1 MKKILYLFSM
11 LISAMAILSCS
22 KQEGPAG
29 PENQQIAEND
39 GPLVTA
45 TFKLNSYA
53 GETKAV
59 SISDDQD
66 DTIDKLELY
75 WFDSSG
81 NILGHYHVTQEEL
94 DANEI
99 HMQFKAGT
107 EHYYIFLANI
117 DSETAER
124 LASYNASDWNSSSKT
139 HIPLSAGNYSTHR
152 LPLCGSAYVYYND
165 DKTYTVNMYRYMYKI
180 DVKDITVDFDDESWM
195 SKDIFVKSISLTNTG
210 NMFCFLHSWPFWMYL
225 DDYIGTEDF
234 FFLKNSKYSIPSFGG
249 ITDYICSN
257 FAHCSY
263 PSSTN
268 TLSNATGKLA
278 GSFPYY
284 LNNNYQQDKGVLNI
298 TATGDLIEAT
308 YHSYSEGTGQVCSS
322 TSTVSHTLNVNRTFY
337 GLPIGNYNVADGN
350 IVCAYNKQDG
360 STKLVIELSVDG
372 QTCFYPIQVFMP
384 QPNTHY
390 VIDKITLKSPGS
402 EYSNFYMIQYKAD
415 FSVHVEDWHSVA
427 ISNID
432 CGEDE

>member
-1 MKKILYLFSM
+1 MKKVFYLFSI
-11 LISAMAILSCS
+11 LVSALAILSCA
-22 KQEGPAG
+22 KQEGPACL
-29 PENQQIAEND
+29 ENQKVIENE
-39 GPLVTA
+39 GPMVTS
-45 TFKLNSYA
+45 TFKVNTFA

-59 SISDDQD
+59 SISNDQD
-66 DTIDKLELY
+66 DTIDKLDLY

-81 NILGHYHVTQEEL
+81 NILGHYHVMQEEL

-117 DSETAER
+117 DSDTAER
-124 LASYNASDWNSSSKT
+124 LASYNGSDWNSAAKT

-152 LPLCGSAYVYYND
+152 MALCGSAHVEYD
-165 DKTYTVNMYRYMYKI
+165 EDSAYTVNMYRYMYKI
-180 DVKDITVDFDDESWM
+180 DIKDITVNFDDESWM
-195 SKDIFVKSISLTNTG
+195 SKDVFIKSISLTNTG
-210 NMFCFLHSWPFWMYL
+210 NMFCFLHSWPFWMNL

-234 FFLKNSKYSIPSFGG
+234 FFPKSQKYSRPSFGG
-249 ITDYICSN
+249 ITDYISSS

-263 PSSTN
+263 PSTTN
-268 TLSNATGKLA
+268 TLTNATGKLA

-284 LNNNYQQDKGVLNI
+284 LNNNYQKNIGVLNI
-298 TATGDLIEAT
+298 TATGDLKEAT
-308 YHSYSEGTGQVCSS
+308 YHEYSGETGRVCSS

-337 GLPIGNYNVADGN
+337 GLPIGCYNVGAGD
-350 IVCAYNKQDG
+350 IICAYNNQDAT
-360 STKLVIELSVDG
+360 TKLVIELSVDG
-372 QTCFYPIQVFMP
+372 QTYFYPIQVFMP

-390 VIDKITLKSPGS
+390 VIDKITLKSHGS
-402 EYSNFYMIQYKAD
+402 EYSNFYMIKYKAD

-427 ISNID
+427 IPNID

>member
-1 MKKILYLFSM
+1 MKKIIYLFSM
-11 LISAMAILSCS
+11 LVSAMAILSCT
-22 KQEGPAG
+22 KQEGPAS
-29 PENQQIAEND
+29 PENQQVIEND
-39 GPLVTA
+39 ESMVTA

-66 DTIDKLELY
+66 DTIDKLDLY
-75 WFDSSG
+75 WFDKDG
-81 NILGHYHVTQEEL
+81 KILGHYPVTQDEI

-107 EHYYIFLANI
+107 EHYYVFLANI
-117 DSETAER
+117 GPETAER
-124 LASYNASDWNSSSKT
+124 LASYNGGEWDTASKT

-152 LPLCGSAYVYYND
+152 LALCGSAYSDYKKD
-165 DKTYTVNMYRYMYKI
+165 ITYTVNMYRYMYKI

-195 SKDIFVKSISLTNTG
+195 SKDVFVKSISLTNSG
-210 NMFCFLHSWPFWMYL
+210 NILSFLHSWPYSTNL
-225 DDYIGTEDF
+225 KNNVGTENF
-234 FFLKNSKYSIPSFGG
+234 FFPKNQKYEIPSFGG
-249 ITDYICSN
+249 NTDYICTS
-257 FAHCSY
+257 FAYCSY
-263 PSSTN
+263 PNSTN
-268 TLSNATGKLA
+268 TLVNATGKLA

-284 LNNNYQQDKGVLNI
+284 LNNNYQKDKGVLNI
-298 TATGDLIEAT
+298 TATGDLKEAT
-308 YHSYSEGTGQVCSS
+308 YHEYSEGSGQVCSS

-337 GLPIGNYNVADGN
+337 GLPVGCYNVGVSD
-350 IVCAYNKQDG
+350 IICAYNKQDG

-372 QTCFYPIQVFMP
+372 ETLFYPIQVFAP

-427 ISNID
+427 IPNID

>member
-1 MKKILYLFSM
+1 MKKTFFLLPM
-11 LISAMAILSCS
+11 LVSAMAILSCS
-22 KQEGPAG
+22 KQEGPAA
-29 PENQQIAEND
+29 PEIQQINEND
-39 GPLVTA
+39 GQLVTA
-45 TFKLNSYA
+45 TFKFNSYA

-59 SISDDQD
+59 SISEDPD
-66 DTIDKLELY
+66 DTIDKLDLY

-81 NILGHYHVTQEEL
+81 NILGHYHVTQDEL

-107 EHYYIFLANI
+107 KHYYVFLANI
-117 DSETAER
+117 DSESAER
-124 LASYNASDWNSSSKT
+124 LALYCGNDWNTPVKT

-152 LPLCGSAYVYYND
+152 LALCGSAYVNY
-165 DKTYTVNMYRYMYKI
+165 DKDNTYTVNMYRYMYKI
-180 DVKDITVDFDDESWM
+180 DVKDVTVDFDDESWM

-210 NMFCFLHSWPFWMYL
+210 NMFCFLHSWPFWSTL
-225 DDYIGTEDF
+225 DSDIGTEDF
-234 FFLKNSKYSIPSFGG
+234 FFPKNSKYSIPSFGG
-249 ITDYICSN
+249 ITDYVCSS

-268 TLSNATGKLA
+268 TLNNATGKLA

-284 LNNNYQQDKGVLNI
+284 LNNNYQKNEGVLNI
-298 TATGDLIEAT
+298 TATGDLKEAT
-308 YHSYSEGTGQVCSS
+308 YHEYSGENGRVCSS

-337 GLPIGNYNVADGN
+337 GLPVGNYNVADGD

-372 QTCFYPIQVFMP
+372 QTYFYPIQVFAP

-402 EYSNFYMIQYKAD
+402 EYSNFYMIKYKAD